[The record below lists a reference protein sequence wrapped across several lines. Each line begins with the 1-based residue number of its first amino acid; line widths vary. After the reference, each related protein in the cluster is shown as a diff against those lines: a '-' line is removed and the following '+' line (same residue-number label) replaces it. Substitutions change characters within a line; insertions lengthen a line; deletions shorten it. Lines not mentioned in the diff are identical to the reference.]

1 MKPFALVF
9 AAACTWA
16 AIPFPAAANNSV
28 SGVVYL
34 PSQNL
39 GGGGVNQTLVDV
51 DGDESGGQFE
61 TAYSAGGTL
70 YANFLTGHIKYK
82 LHADNASS
90 GLDLQLM
97 AEYRIQGAPTGMDTV
112 PVTFEFAVHGV
123 GNVNYIAQGYS
134 VAAMTARM
142 RSQISSGLQEN
153 LSSYVYQWDIDGR
166 GVGASELWVHQP
178 TGTVIINHEARGEYD
193 IILRTTEHLAV
204 QSNGLSPVVNLSY
217 QILGYA
223 SGIDGSASLNGMNTG
238 QLSVIL
244 PAGYT
249 AAAGITFLSSPV
261 PEPAT
266 AVQAALGLA
275 ALLIAA
281 AARRRP

>member
-1 MKPFALVF
+1 MKPLALLL

-16 AIPFPAAANNSV
+16 ALPFPAAANNLIG
-28 SGVVYL
+28 GVVYL

-82 LHADNASS
+82 LYADNASS
-90 GLDLQLM
+90 GLDLQLL
-97 AEYRIQGAPTGMDTV
+97 AEYRIQGAPTGTATV

-134 VAAMTARM
+134 VASMTARM
-142 RSQISSGLQEN
+142 RSQTAGLQDSQ
-153 LSSYVYQWDIDGR
+153 SSYVYQWEIDGR
-166 GVGASELWVHQP
+166 GLGALESWVHQP

-223 SGIDGSASLNGMNTG
+223 SGIEGSASLNGMNTG

-244 PAGYT
+244 PDGYT
-249 AAAGITFLSSPV
+249 AAAGTTFLSSPV

-266 AVQAALGLA
+266 AAQAALGLA

-281 AARRRP
+281 AVRRRA

>member
-1 MKPFALVF
+1 MKPLALVF
-9 AAACTWA
+9 AAACSWA
-16 AIPFPAAANNSV
+16 AIPLPAAASNSI

-82 LHADNASS
+82 LYADNAAS
-90 GLDLQLM
+90 GLDLQLL
-97 AEYRIQGAPTGMDTV
+97 AEYRIQGAPTGTDTV
-112 PVTFEFAVHGV
+112 PVTFEFAVHGI
-123 GNVNYIAQGYS
+123 GNVNYIAQGDS
-134 VAAMTARM
+134 VATMTARM
-142 RSQISSGLQEN
+142 RSQMSGLPES
-153 LSSYVYQWDIDGR
+153 LSSYVYLWEIDGR
-166 GVGASELWVHQP
+166 GLGAVESWVHQP
-178 TGTVIINHEARGEYD
+178 SGTVIINHEARGEYD
-193 IILRTTEHLAV
+193 IILRTTEHLPV

-223 SGIDGSASLNGMNTG
+223 SGIDGSGSLNGMNTG

-244 PAGYT
+244 PDGYT

-266 AVQAALGLA
+266 AAQAALGLA

-281 AARRRP
+281 AVRRRP

>member
-1 MKPFALVF
+1 MKLLALVF
-9 AAACTWA
+9 VAACTWA
-16 AIPFPAAANNSV
+16 AVPSPAAASNSI

-39 GGGGVNQTLVDV
+39 AGGGVNQTLVDV
-51 DGDESGGQFE
+51 EGDEYGGQFE

-70 YANFLTGHIKYK
+70 RANFLTGHIKYK
-82 LHADNASS
+82 LYADNASS
-90 GLDLQLM
+90 GLDLQVL
-97 AEYRIQGAPTGMDTV
+97 AEYRIQGLPTGTDTV
-112 PVTFEFAVHGV
+112 PVTFEFAVHGI

-134 VAAMTARM
+134 VATMTARM
-142 RSQISSGLQEN
+142 RSQRAGSPES
-153 LSSYVYQWDIDGR
+153 LSSYVYLWQIDGR
-166 GVGASELWVHQP
+166 GVGASESWVHQP
-178 TGTVIINHEARGEYD
+178 SGTVLINHEARGEYD
-193 IILRTTEHLAV
+193 IILRTTEHLPV

-217 QILGYA
+217 QILGFA
-223 SGIDGSASLNGMNTG
+223 SGIDGSGSLNGMNTG

-244 PAGYT
+244 PDGYT
-249 AAAGITFLSSPV
+249 AAAGISFLSSPV
-261 PEPAT
+261 PEPAS